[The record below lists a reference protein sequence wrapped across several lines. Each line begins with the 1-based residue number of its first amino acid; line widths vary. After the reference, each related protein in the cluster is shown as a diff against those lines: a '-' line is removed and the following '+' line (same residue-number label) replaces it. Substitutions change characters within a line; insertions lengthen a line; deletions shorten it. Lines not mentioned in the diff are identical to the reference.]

1 MCAFSANLLG
11 EVCVSVG
18 VGGRALARHYE
29 AALPTALLG
38 NQEALAGIL
47 FHRAQRHIALSL
59 ASPHRAVPG
68 RGRATEIGRRRFR
81 DKQRG
86 SATPSEVILKIPGC
100 PACACFALLFPCV
113 RVAGRAEQDGTASL

>member
-59 ASPHRAVPG
+59 TSPRRTARYPAEAERLRSAAGASV
-68 RGRATEIGRRRFR
+68 I
-81 DKQRG
+81 
-86 SATPSEVILKIPGC
+86 SSEGAPLQVK
-100 PACACFALLFPCV
+100 
-113 RVAGRAEQDGTASL
+113 SS